1 MNINNALDYIREKN
15 LIGIKAG
22 LQRPHFL
29 NIWMVVVE
37 NRIFARSWGLAEKS
51 WYNTFLENSEGQ
63 IECGNTIYYIKA
75 LIPDDLDQ
83 ITDEI
88 NKAYL
93 EKYNSG
99 VNSKYAIG
107 IIEEKHIGKT
117 MEFIIDVNANDS
129 NSFHG

>member
-1 MNINNALDYIREKN
+1 MNINNALDYIKENN

-22 LQRPHFL
+22 TQRPSFL
-29 NIWMVVVE
+29 EIWMVVVE
-37 NRIFARSWGLAEKS
+37 NRIFARSWGLEEKS

-63 IECGNTIYYIKA
+63 IQCGSTIYKIEA
-75 LIPDDLDQ
+75 LVPDDLNQ

-93 EKYNSG
+93 KKYNFG
-99 VNSKYAIG
+99 DNSKYAIG

-117 MEFIIDVNANDS
+117 MEFVIDVNANDS

>member
-1 MNINNALDYIREKN
+1 MNINNALDYIKENN

-22 LQRPHFL
+22 TQRPSFL
-29 NIWMVVVE
+29 EIWMVVVE

-63 IECGNTIYYIKA
+63 IQCGSTIYKIEA
-75 LIPDDLDQ
+75 LVPDDLNQ

-93 EKYNSG
+93 KKYNFG
-99 VNSKYAIG
+99 DNSKYAIG

>member
-1 MNINNALDYIREKN
+1 MNINNALEYIRENN

-22 LQRPHFL
+22 QQRLNFL
-29 NIWMVVVE
+29 EIWMVVVE

-83 ITDEI
+83 ITDKI

-93 EKYNSG
+93 EKYNFG

-107 IIEEKHIGKT
+107 IIEEKHIDKT

-129 NSFHG
+129 NPFHG

>member
-1 MNINNALDYIREKN
+1 MNINNALDYIKENN

-22 LQRPHFL
+22 TQRPSFL
-29 NIWMVVVE
+29 EIWMVVVE

-63 IECGNTIYYIKA
+63 IECGSTIYNIKA
-75 LIPDDLDQ
+75 WIPDDINQ

-93 EKYNSG
+93 KKYNFG
-99 VNSKYAIG
+99 DNSKYAIG
-107 IIEEKHIGKT
+107 IIEEKHIDKT
-117 MEFIIDVNANDS
+117 MEFVIDVNANDS

>member
-1 MNINNALDYIREKN
+1 MNINNALDYIRENN

-29 NIWMVVVE
+29 SIWMVVVE

-63 IECGNTIYYIKA
+63 IECGSTIYKIEA
-75 LIPDDLDQ
+75 LVPDDLNQ

-93 EKYNSG
+93 EKYNFG
-99 VNSKYAIG
+99 DNSKYAIG

-117 MEFIIDVNANDS
+117 MEFVIDVNANDS